1 MIAQYFRRVMFRAS
15 VADLLSSARR
25 FPATRPLVFG
35 ATLASVKT
43 AGSDYATQR
52 LVEGRMEID
61 MRRNSVFFLWGL
73 LYLGG
78 VQYFIQVRLF
88 THYLF
93 PRAAAFVAQ
102 PLQRK
107 LTDRAGQLMVAKQ
120 VGLDMFVVHPF
131 IFFPLFYQLK
141 AIVEGTSPKEAL
153 QRCWRNWGDD
163 LRALWLL
170 WIPAQTFNFAF
181 CPVWARIPFVAVVST
196 LYTGILSTM
205 RGSPDSDK

>member
-1 MIAQYFRRVMFRAS
+1 MFRAS
-15 VADLLSSARR
+15 VAELLSNARR

-43 AGSDYATQR
+43 AGSDYAAQR

-61 MRRNSVFFLWGL
+61 MRRNSVFFVWGL

-102 PLQRK
+102 QLQRK
-107 LTDRAGQLMVAKQ
+107 LTDRAGQFMVAKQ

-131 IFFPLFYQLK
+131 MFFPLFYQLK
-141 AIVEGTSPKEAL
+141 AFVEGTSANEAL
-153 QRCWRNWGDD
+153 QRCWRNWGGD

-196 LYTGILSTM
+196 LYTVILSTM